1 MIRVKPD
8 VKALDAAIEA
18 FRRTQRETLTYEQI
32 AQKTARVSG
41 PTVSAKSFQNIR
53 MGSRTT
59 WERLASIAAVL
70 KVDVDYLIADESVSS
85 AVVPFAKNQ
94 QQLDV
99 LDEVVE
105 VLVDTLI
112 TGMVS
117 QLGADQKSEDEF
129 YSDIAGKILS
139 GSLSREV
146 ESPDAKR
153 YFTGLRNSERELR
166 FERNI
171 RRIAEKTLP
180 FLRNTSSIEKAP
192 DQTWLDTYT
201 SFAEKIS
208 DEELQTL
215 WGQVLARELT
225 SAGSISLKTLRILQD
240 LTKRQ
245 ALLFTKLCGS
255 VFVIEEPGEAPAY
268 LSIRLDG
275 STDSYLRMSGLE
287 WPDLVELSDFDLVN
301 IGTRGFE
308 ADAGSWFIY
317 FDQKFQ
323 VTEKVAL
330 KSNPLST
337 VGRELFQLAR
347 REKSDAYYEAVKRL
361 FDGKTGPDVEVPSA
375 FQRS

>member
-8 VKALDAAIEA
+8 VKALAAAIEA
-18 FRRTQRETLTYEQI
+18 FRRTQRESLTYEQI
-32 AQKTARVSG
+32 AEKTARVSG

-70 KVDVDYLIADESVSS
+70 KVDVDHLIANDSGSS
-85 AVVPFAKNQ
+85 AVVPVAKNQ

-105 VLVDTLI
+105 VLVETLI

-117 QLGADQKSEDEF
+117 QLGPDQKSEEEF

-139 GSLSREV
+139 GSLSKEV
-146 ESPDAKR
+146 ESADAKR

-180 FLRNTSSIEKAP
+180 YLRNTSSIEKAP

-245 ALLFTKLCGS
+245 ALLFTRLCGS

-308 ADAGSWFIY
+308 AVNRTGFAGG
-317 FDQKFQ
+317 
-323 VTEKVAL
+323 
-330 KSNPLST
+330 SN
-337 VGRELFQLAR
+337 F
-347 REKSDAYYEAVKRL
+347 
-361 FDGKTGPDVEVPSA
+361 
-375 FQRS
+375 